1 MKKFFIII
9 FFIII
14 SMLNFAFELSPYGF
28 DKRIDTGEGYQEFIF
43 YNSTTSVNRY
53 KIEVFSNGKKND
65 ISQYVNV
72 YPKVIT
78 VKPLGKTKVKVYVK
92 APPTLP
98 NGEYGFMFGTRS
110 IPIPYLNKSKG
121 GRVAPAISIK
131 TAVNLEMLG
140 YVGEVGNRF
149 NMSNEKILSNNGK
162 KYYTAT
168 LTNKNGRGYE
178 LGIGFAD
185 SANSMIKVNA
195 VGRVNNGKSIKIKE
209 EIPANSKYVVFYD
222 YNNRQVVCQKIQI
235 SNIK

>member
-1 MKKFFIII
+1 MKKI
-9 FFIII
+9 FCVLC
-14 SMLNFAFELSPYGF
+14 MLLSIGSFSFELSPYGF
-28 DKRIDTGEGYQEFIF
+28 DKRIDSGEGYQEFTF
-43 YNSTTSVNRY
+43 YNSTNSVNRY
-53 KIEVFSNGKKND
+53 KIEIFSNGKKNN
-65 ISQYVNV
+65 ISQYVSV

-92 APPTLP
+92 APKTLP
-98 NGEYGFMFGTRS
+98 NGEYGFMFGARS
-110 IPIPYLNKSKG
+110 IPIPYLNKSES

-149 NMSNEKILSNNGK
+149 NMSNEHITSNNGK
-162 KYYTAT
+162 RYYTAV

-185 SANSMIKVNA
+185 SANSMIKVHA
-195 VGRVNNGKSIKIKE
+195 VGRIKNGGTLKIKE

-222 YNNRQVVCQKIQI
+222 YNNREVVCQKIEI
-235 SNIK
+235 SKVK